1 MQRRPVRIFRLKDGA
16 APGAARLTA
25 RAAALALLLSLAA
38 AAAALA
44 LGSQPAIEEI
54 TASKITSHSAE
65 IQAKI
70 DPNGAKT
77 EYTFFLEYKICQ
89 GSGVCNELW
98 RQTEVGAG
106 DIKAGTKGVTVSV
119 KPNLAPG
126 CDYEYHVVT
135 SNKYG
140 SSHTGEHPGERD
152 HEFLTKRVRS
162 LPEPHECTA
171 SG

>member
-1 MQRRPVRIFRLKDGA
+1 MQTRASRIFRDRDGA
-16 APGAARLTA
+16 AGAARVTR
-25 RAAALALLLSLAA
+25 RAAALALLLAPGAA
-38 AAAALA
+38 AAAFA

-54 TASKITSHSAE
+54 SASKITSHSAE

-89 GSGVCNELW
+89 GSGACSELW
-98 RQTEVGAG
+98 RQTEVGG
-106 DIKAGTKGVTVSV
+106 GNIPAGTKAVVVSA
-119 KPNLAPG
+119 KPKLSPD
-126 CDYEYHVVT
+126 CEYEYHVVA

-162 LPEPHECTA
+162 LPEPHQCTA